1 MHRAKFLLPEGTLL
15 FTTGGQDG
23 NMSHEFDVFGSLVTR
38 LAKELVPSL
47 QFNIISKGALTR
59 PYGFSRPLFM
69 VTFLRR
75 LVTILRSLIAPS
87 QTSVDLNSKYHPN
100 CVSNYASRNNS
111 HVDEELHELGKIF
124 NLINSNSAEGIS
136 EYFQSLDSC
145 NSIDGDYDLAT
156 KRKEDQQREIDK
168 FVSISLRFSDRGK
181 LISSVRDME
190 ATFGYATVI
199 KKSKLILLNRWVLQ
213 VYDKYHKVPLGLKA
227 DMHEKISNIVDF
239 SIPYSIFTYIR
250 SGAALLVTDG
260 STFMT
265 FWFF

>member
-1 MHRAKFLLPEGTLL
+1 MDELSGPCVILIRSELLVRPNINMTFVEVIRYYLMRDMHRAKFLLPEGTLL

-23 NMSHEFDVFGSLVTR
+23 NMVCG
-38 LAKELVPSL
+38 K
-47 QFNIISKGALTR
+47 N
-59 PYGFSRPLFM
+59 
-69 VTFLRR
+69 
-75 LVTILRSLIAPS
+75 
-87 QTSVDLNSKYHPN
+87 
-100 CVSNYASRNNS
+100 
-111 HVDEELHELGKIF
+111 EELHELGKIF

-227 DMHEKISNIVDF
+227 DMHEKISNIVDS
-239 SIPYSIFTYIR
+239 SIP
-250 SGAALLVTDG
+250 VTLEPKAHPHKG
-260 STFMT
+260 RPSNSAKRKK
-265 FWFF
+265 